1 MPQLDLS
8 TYASQAFWMILS
20 FSVLWILLSVFVTPK
35 ITDILEQRKRKM
47 DDYIRKAEKLNQQ
60 AKLSLEKYEKA
71 LNDAKIKANENILAN
86 QKESAAFLAEE
97 HRLLNERLN
106 KQIAESEF
114 KLAKEKQETLQQI
127 EILSQN
133 LAFDLVQKLGFTQ
146 ISKEDIEKSTT
157 EKGGANG

>member
-71 LNDAKIKANENILAN
+71 LNDAKIKANENILA
-86 QKESAAFLAEE
+86 
-97 HRLLNERLN
+97 
-106 KQIAESEF
+106 
-114 KLAKEKQETLQQI
+114 T
-127 EILSQN
+127 
-133 LAFDLVQKLGFTQ
+133 
-146 ISKEDIEKSTT
+146 
-157 EKGGANG
+157 

>member
-8 TYASQAFWMILS
+8 TYASQAFWMVLC
-20 FSVLWILLSVFVTPK
+20 FSLLWALVAIFITPK
-35 ITDILEQRKRKM
+35 IADVLEQRKRKI

-60 AKLSLEKYEKA
+60 AKQSIEKYEQALTEAKA
-71 LNDAKIKANENILAN
+71 KAAADIAEN

-97 HRLLNERLN
+97 EKMLNARLN

-127 EILSQN
+127 ESLSQT
-133 LAFDLVQKLGFTQ
+133 LAYDIVQKLGFTQ
-146 ISKEDIEKSTT
+146 ITKEELIEASD
-157 EKGGANG
+157 KGKE